1 MVMDQIVGWLARH
14 NIGLSTLVATLALVV
29 AAAIVIVLVNR
40 LLKKWLQPAVT
51 RLGLRP
57 DDIATIVRV
66 ITAILWFIALM
77 AVFDLWGIGIG
88 SFWTVFVSAATIIGA
103 AFVATWAIAS
113 NMTADFLLTVW
124 RPFGIG
130 DTVELLPE
138 KLKGRAVARNLM
150 FTALLEDDGCVLQVP
165 NNLFLQKIFRVGRS

>member
-14 NIGLSTLVATLALVV
+14 NIALSTLVATLVLIV
-29 AAAIVIVLVNR
+29 AAVIVILLVNR
-40 LLKKWLQPAVT
+40 LLKKWLQPAVA

-77 AVFDLWGIGIG
+77 AVLDLWGIGIG

-103 AFVATWAIAS
+103 AFVATWAIVS

-124 RPFGIG
+124 RPFRIG

-165 NNLFLQKIFRVGRS
+165 NNLFFQKIFRVGRD

>member
-1 MVMDQIVGWLARH
+1 MDQIVGWLARH
-14 NIGLSTLVATLALVV
+14 NIELSTVLATFALIV
-29 AAAIVIVLVNR
+29 AAAIVILLINR
-40 LLKKWLQPAVT
+40 LLKKWLQPAEA

-57 DDIATIVRV
+57 EDIATIVRV
-66 ITAILWFIALM
+66 VTAILWFIALM
-77 AVFDLWGIGIG
+77 SAFELWGVGIG

-103 AFVATWAIAS
+103 AFVATWAIVS

-124 RPFGIG
+124 RPFRLG

-138 KLKGRAVARNLM
+138 KLKGRAVERNLM

-165 NNLFLQKIFRVGRS
+165 NNLFFQKIFRVGRS